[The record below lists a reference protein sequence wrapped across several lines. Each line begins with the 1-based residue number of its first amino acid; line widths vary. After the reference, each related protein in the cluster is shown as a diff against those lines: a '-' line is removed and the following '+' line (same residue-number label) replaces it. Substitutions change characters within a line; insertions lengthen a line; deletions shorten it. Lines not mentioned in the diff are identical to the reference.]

1 MGALTELPP
10 ELVLGWALW
19 IVGGLLLTMWFVR
32 RSASPRMREVASA
45 GPSTGTVR
53 LSGTQSAVRPVSG
66 TQGTRVRSG
75 VHSAATTRSNAHL
88 AARSASGRPAI
99 VPSAS
104 GVHVDAFD
112 ELRALLDAQSE
123 PPSAEVKNDK

>member
-19 IVGGLLLTMWFVR
+19 IIGGLLLTMWFVR
-32 RSASPRMREVASA
+32 RSASPRMREVAPA
-45 GPSTGTVR
+45 GPPTGTVR
-53 LSGTQSAVRPVSG
+53 LSGAHSAVRTVSG

-75 VHSAATTRSNAHL
+75 AHSAATTRSNAHL

-112 ELRALLDAQSE
+112 ELRALLDTQSE
-123 PPSAEVKNDK
+123 PPSAEVKSEK